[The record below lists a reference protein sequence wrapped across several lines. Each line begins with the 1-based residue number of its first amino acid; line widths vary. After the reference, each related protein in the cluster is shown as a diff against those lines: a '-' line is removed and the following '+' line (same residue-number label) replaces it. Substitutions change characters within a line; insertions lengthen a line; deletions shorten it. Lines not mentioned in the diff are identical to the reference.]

1 MNKIIKKIFNSLLFV
16 KNFLIIL
23 FQLKSH
29 STKMYEF
36 LDDILSK
43 MGKGDLN
50 VKTQMIY
57 DLHELLNK
65 MYGIEYGVEHMTLSN
80 KFINKM
86 FNLKEEKD
94 VIDKIRISIKNS
106 VDLKTFI
113 REFIK

>member
-1 MNKIIKKIFNSLLFV
+1 MSKIFKKIFNGLLFI

-23 FQLKSH
+23 FELKSH

-43 MGKGDLN
+43 MGEGDLN
-50 VKTQMIY
+50 VKTQMTY
-57 DLHELLNK
+57 DLHELLNQ
-65 MYGIEYGVEHMTLSN
+65 MYGVEYNVEHMTLAN
-80 KFINKM
+80 KFMNKM

-106 VDLKTFI
+106 LDLKTFI

>member
-1 MNKIIKKIFNSLLFV
+1 MSKIFKKIFNGLLFI

-23 FQLKSH
+23 FELKSH

-43 MGKGDLN
+43 MGEGDLN
-50 VKTQMIY
+50 VKTQMTY
-57 DLHELLNK
+57 DLHELLNQ
-65 MYGIEYGVEHMTLSN
+65 MYGVEYSVEHMTLAN
-80 KFINKM
+80 KFMNKM

-106 VDLKTFI
+106 LDLKTFI